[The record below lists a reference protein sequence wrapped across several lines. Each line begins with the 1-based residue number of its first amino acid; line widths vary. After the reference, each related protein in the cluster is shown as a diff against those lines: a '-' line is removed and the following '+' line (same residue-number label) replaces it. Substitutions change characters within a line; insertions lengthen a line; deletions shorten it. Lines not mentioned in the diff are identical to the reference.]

1 MNSLNSTL
9 STLPKK
15 MAPAIGASVLILLCI
30 GAVTMASGRALALS
44 PDLPRPEAAAANPR
58 YEYVIGPQDTIDV
71 SVFQIKDLTLEKIQV
86 DGSGRILL
94 PLIGTVIAAGK
105 TAPQLADEIAERLRG
120 KFVQDPQVV
129 VMVRDAASQRVTVD
143 GAVVKP
149 GVYALLGPT
158 TLLQAVALA
167 QGPDNKYANLRRVIL
182 FRVEDGKR
190 KSTVYNLADI
200 RSGRTDDPD
209 VRANDVVIV
218 DGSNVKGAW
227 REVLGALPGLAIF
240 RPF

>member
-1 MNSLNSTL
+1 MVS
-9 STLPKK
+9 
-15 MAPAIGASVLILLCI
+15 GD
-30 GAVTMASGRALALS
+30 AVALS
-44 PDLPRPEAAAANPR
+44 PETPPTAAGGSAR
-58 YEYVIGPQDTIDV
+58 YEYVIGPQDTLDV
-71 SVFQIKDLTLEKIQV
+71 SVFQVKDLTLEKLQV

-94 PLIGTVIAAGK
+94 PLIGTVIASGK
-105 TAPQLADEIAERLRG
+105 TAPELAIEIANRLRG
-120 KFVQDPQVV
+120 KFIQDPQVV

-149 GVYALLGPT
+149 GVYPLLGPT

-182 FRVEDGKR
+182 FRVENGKR
-190 KSTVYNLADI
+190 TTLVYNLTDI
-200 RSGRTDDPD
+200 RSGRADDPD
-209 VRANDVVIV
+209 IQPNDVVIV